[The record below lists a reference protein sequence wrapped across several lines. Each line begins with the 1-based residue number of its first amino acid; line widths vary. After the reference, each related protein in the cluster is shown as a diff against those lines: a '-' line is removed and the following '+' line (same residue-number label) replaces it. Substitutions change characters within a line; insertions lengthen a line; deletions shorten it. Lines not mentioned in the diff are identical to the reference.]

1 MGFIGKQPTPVPLT
15 ASDITDGII
24 TSAKIADGT
33 IATAD
38 IADSAV
44 TSVKT
49 SGVTSDMFRNFIIN
63 GDMKISQRGTSF
75 AAIGNEFCIDR
86 FKFNE
91 STSGA
96 CTITQ
101 DSSTPDGQG
110 FSKSLKIDITT
121 ADTSIAS
128 NQYSYL
134 TYKLE
139 GQQCQQWLYGTSSAK
154 TLTLSFWC
162 KSAKTGTYCIGL
174 VKEAMSGTRYEYLVE
189 YSISSAN
196 TWEKKTITIT
206 PTAGSTSFITA
217 SAAAIDS
224 TNASGFRIH
233 WTFVTGSDYQ
243 QATSDKWYQTSGTA
257 IGTSNQV
264 NLFDS
269 TSNDFYLTGVQLEIG
284 TTASD
289 FEFLPHDV
297 NLERCQRYYYLHSES
312 VATNKPIGVGFYY
325 SSSYL
330 GIAVHYT
337 TTMRGT
343 PSVMSPNSTDYF
355 KIDRNGG
362 SDTFNSIALEIGSSN
377 AMYCYNAS
385 QVSGTGGQGGYVR
398 TNNSSSYLAFD
409 AEL

>member
-1 MGFIGKQPTPVPLT
+1 MAISKIPMQGFSQQ
-15 ASDITDGII
+15 GIN
-24 TSAKIADGT
+24 
-33 IATAD
+33 
-38 IADSAV
+38 
-44 TSVKT
+44 
-49 SGVTSDMFRNFIIN
+49 FRNFVMN
-63 GDMKISQRGTSF
+63 GDMEISQRGTSF
-75 AAIGNEFCIDR
+75 AAISNAFCIDR

-121 ADTSIAS
+121 ADTSIA
-128 NQYSYL
+128 NNEYSYL
-134 TYKLE
+134 TYKFE
-139 GQQCQQWLYGTSSAK
+139 GQQCQEWLYGTSSAK

-174 VKEAMSGTRYEYLVE
+174 VKESMSGTRYEYLVE

-206 PTAGSTSFITA
+206 PTAGSTSFITG

-224 TNASGFRIH
+224 TTASGFRIH

-289 FEFLPHDV
+289 FEHLPPEV
-297 NLERCQRYYYLHSES
+297 NEKRCFRYYWIHGNLSTFYAPYASNDAYNTYWNSFPVPMRAAPTITETSSRGWS
-312 VATNKPIGVGFYY
+312 VANKTRFIFETYRQPQGN
-325 SSSYL
+325 YL
-330 GIAVHYT
+330 PPNYT
-337 TTMRGT
+337 
-343 PSVMSPNSTDYF
+343 
-355 KIDRNGG
+355 
-362 SDTFNSIALEIGSSN
+362 
-377 AMYCYNAS
+377 
-385 QVSGTGGQGGYVR
+385 
-398 TNNSSSYLAFD
+398 
-409 AEL
+409 AESEL

>member
-1 MGFIGKQPTPVPLT
+1 MAISKIPMQGFSQQ
-15 ASDITDGII
+15 GIN
-24 TSAKIADGT
+24 
-33 IATAD
+33 
-38 IADSAV
+38 
-44 TSVKT
+44 
-49 SGVTSDMFRNFIIN
+49 FRNFVMN
-63 GDMKISQRGTSF
+63 GDMEISQRGTSF
-75 AAIGNEFCIDR
+75 AAISNAFCIDR

-121 ADTSIAS
+121 ADTSIA
-128 NQYSYL
+128 NNEYSYL
-134 TYKLE
+134 TYKFE
-139 GQQCQQWLYGTSSAK
+139 GQQCQEWLYGTSSAK

-174 VKEAMSGTRYEYLVE
+174 VKESMSGTRYEYLVE

-224 TNASGFRIH
+224 TTASGFRIH

-289 FEFLPHDV
+289 FEHLPPEV
-297 NLERCQRYYYLHSES
+297 NEQRCLRYYYVHD
-312 VATNKPIGVGFYY
+312 ATTAIYAPYTSNDNYNCYWNNFPIPMRAAPTCTETSG
-325 SSSYL
+325 L
-330 GIAVHYT
+330 GWS
-337 TTMRGT
+337 MG
-343 PSVMSPNSTDYF
+343 NSTRFNWAGSRSSAGNYLPPDY
-355 KIDRNGG
+355 
-362 SDTFNSIALEIGSSN
+362 T
-377 AMYCYNAS
+377 
-385 QVSGTGGQGGYVR
+385 
-398 TNNSSSYLAFD
+398 
-409 AEL
+409 AESEL